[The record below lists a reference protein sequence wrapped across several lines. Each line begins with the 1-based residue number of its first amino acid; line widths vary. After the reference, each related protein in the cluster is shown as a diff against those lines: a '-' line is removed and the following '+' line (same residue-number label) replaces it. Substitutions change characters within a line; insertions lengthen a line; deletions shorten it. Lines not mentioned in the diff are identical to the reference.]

1 MLVDLDLIGTTA
13 VPGLLPPRQARSRK
27 VVAELVEAALRLL
40 RTRDFASI
48 SVVEICAEAGVTS
61 GAFYKRFP
69 SKELFVEFLQRVV
82 VDDLRRNVDATLT
95 AERWGALPLR
105 VFLRKS
111 VGGTVRWFRQYE
123 GFVRASLR
131 LAQMRPETWSPM
143 KETARGTPPRSS
155 RSSCA
160 SWAGRGRRAWARR
173 PASRSS

>member
-131 LAQMRPETWSPM
+131 LAQMRP
-143 KETARGTPPRSS
+143 
-155 RSSCA
+155 
-160 SWAGRGRRAWARR
+160 
-173 PASRSS
+173 ASRSS